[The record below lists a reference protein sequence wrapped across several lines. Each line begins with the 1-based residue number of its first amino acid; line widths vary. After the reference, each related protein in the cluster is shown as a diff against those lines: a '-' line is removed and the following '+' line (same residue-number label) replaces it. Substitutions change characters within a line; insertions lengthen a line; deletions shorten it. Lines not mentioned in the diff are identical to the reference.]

1 MGNDRSQILL
11 RALLGGLLAG
21 TGLSL
26 SGVWW
31 MLPALALLWSVA
43 MNPLA
48 AALWGALAV
57 AISHRWLLALH
68 PLTWLGV
75 PELLSLPL
83 AAAVWLGCVL
93 AAALL
98 LSGWS
103 GLVRLLPGR
112 GGALQALVLSLIWGL
127 GETLL
132 SRSPLFWIGVGGSV
146 FPADPAL
153 GGLARWCGAGGLAA
167 LQLLLGWW
175 LWTLLASADRG
186 RMRLRLLGIGAVGL
200 ALLHALGVA
209 ALVGID
215 RPDVSRDPLNLALWQ
230 PAIPTREKFSAERQ
244 SQFPRLL
251 RAALTRAEAEGSDLL
266 IAPEGTLP
274 LDRGNLLAEPVPL
287 ISGGFRWVA
296 GRQRSALLLLQGDDA
311 TPAAVIDKHRLVPL
325 GEWTPALPGLAGLS
339 AVGGLEPGEASRLW
353 RWGGPPVQVAIC
365 YEISNGTALAQ
376 AAARGGQWILTAANL
391 DPYPLLLQ
399 HQFLALAQLRS
410 VETARP
416 LVSAANTG
424 PTAAINA
431 QGEVTSRLT
440 AMRPGVLTVQVQPS
454 SVVTPYAR
462 LREWPLVGL
471 LLIAAATLLRL
482 RSGSVLPPEPRHRRK
497 TPPPGQA

>member
-26 SGVWW
+26 SGLWW

-43 MNPLA
+43 LNPVA
-48 AALWGALAV
+48 AALWGGLAV

-112 GGALQALVLSLIWGL
+112 GGALQALVASLVWGL

-132 SRSPLFWIGVGGSV
+132 SRSPMFWIGVGGSV

-153 GGLARWCGAGGLAA
+153 GGLARWFGAGGLAA
-167 LQLLLGWW
+167 LQVFLGWC
-175 LWTLLASADRG
+175 LCTLLASADRD
-186 RMRLRLLGIGAVGL
+186 RKRCRLLGIGVLGL

-215 RPDVSRDPLNLALWQ
+215 RPDVSSQPLNLALWQ

-251 RAALTRAEAEGSDLL
+251 RAALTSAEADGADLL
-266 IAPEGTLP
+266 IAPEGTLS
-274 LDRGNLLAEPVPL
+274 LDRENLLVEPVPL

>member
-1 MGNDRSQILL
+1 MGDDRSQILF

-21 TGLSL
+21 IGLSW
-26 SGVWW
+26 SGLWW
-31 MLPALALLWSVA
+31 MVPALALLWSVA
-43 MNPLA
+43 SHPLA
-48 AALWGALAV
+48 AALWGGLAV

-83 AAAVWLGCVL
+83 AVAIWLSCAL
-93 AAALL
+93 ASALL
-98 LSGWS
+98 LSVWS
-103 GLVRLLPGR
+103 VLARLLPGR
-112 GGALQALVLSLIWGL
+112 VGVLRALVLSLTWGL

-132 SRSPLFWIGVGGSV
+132 SRGPLFWIGVGGSI
-146 FPADPAL
+146 FPTDPAL

-167 LQLLLGWW
+167 LQVLLGWW
-175 LWTLLASADRG
+175 LWTLLTSADRD
-186 RMRLRLLGIGAVGL
+186 RRRLRLLGIGVLGMV
-200 ALLHALGVA
+200 LLHAFGA
-209 ALVGID
+209 ASLVGID
-215 RPDVSRDPLNLALWQ
+215 RSDGSTAPLNLALWQ

-244 SQFPRLL
+244 SQFPQRLL
-251 RAALTRAEAEGSDLL
+251 EALAEADADGADLL

-274 LDRGNLLAEPVPL
+274 LERGNLWVEPVPL

-296 GRQRSALLLLQGDDA
+296 GRQRSALLLLRGEGAVPDA
-311 TPAAVIDKHRLVPL
+311 VLDKYRLVPL

-339 AVGGLEPGEASRLW
+339 AVGGLEPGGPSRLW
-353 RWGGPPVQVAIC
+353 RWGGPPAQVAIC

-376 AAARGGQWILTAANL
+376 AAAEGGQWILTAANL

-424 PTAAINA
+424 PTVAINA
-431 QGEVTSRLT
+431 WGQVTSRLP
-440 AMRPGVLTVQVQPS
+440 AMRPGLHTVQVQPRND
-454 SVVTPYAR
+454 VTVYAR
-462 LREWPLVGL
+462 WREWPLVGL
-471 LLIAAATLLRL
+471 LLIASATMFRQ
-482 RSGSVLPPEPRHRRK
+482 RSGSDLLLKPRHRRK
-497 TPPPGQA
+497 TPPPVQE